1 MNARIDSLQQI
12 ATSLVGAL
20 FVTVV
25 LVSTAVSIA
34 PIA

>member
-1 MNARIDSLQQI
+1 MTARFASLQQI
-12 ATSLVGAL
+12 AVSLVGAL
-20 FVTVV
+20 FATVL

>member
-1 MNARIDSLQQI
+1 MTNRFESLQQI

-20 FVTVV
+20 VFTVL
-25 LVSTAVSIA
+25 LVGTAVTAA